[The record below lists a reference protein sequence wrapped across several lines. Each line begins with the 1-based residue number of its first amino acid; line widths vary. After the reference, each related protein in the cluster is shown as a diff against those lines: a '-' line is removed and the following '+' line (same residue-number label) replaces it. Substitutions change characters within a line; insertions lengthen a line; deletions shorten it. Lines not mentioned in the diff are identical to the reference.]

1 MAGSSCGS
9 TKKSQPTR
17 RGANAPLWGLWPA
30 SLWRWTTAAK
40 FEADHREKRL
50 RRCDCRVARRDGA
63 RCILEQCR
71 ELCGGFGRKIVA
83 VEIEVHDILPFVCAA
98 HDGPRWRTCIRTSI
112 ADASPVIATNV
123 EKARYDHTA
132 LHHAKPSAD
141 RFDQSADHVAV

>member
-17 RGANAPLWGLWPA
+17 RGANAPLRGLWPA

-40 FEADHREKRL
+40 FLRNHRKKRV

-63 RCILEQCR
+63 RCILEQGR
-71 ELCGGFGRKIVA
+71 KLSSGFGRKIVA
-83 VEIEVHDILPFVCAA
+83 GEIEVHDILHFVYAA
-98 HDGPRWRTCIRTSI
+98 HHGPRWRTCIRTSI

-123 EKARYDHTA
+123 EKARDHNPA
-132 LHHAKPSAD
+132 LHHVQTNAD